1 MVIDTDCT
9 GSCKSNYHMITATT
23 GQRKAFHPTQTH
35 FTLPRHIFLI
45 LGQTVF
51 AVINVINAV
60 YLEENKEIPM
70 LKPLVQPVWG
80 TKLSTSQP
88 S

>member
-1 MVIDTDCT
+1 LTTIHQRPTD
-9 GSCKSNYHMITATT
+9 
-23 GQRKAFHPTQTH
+23 RRH

-60 YLEENKEIPM
+60 YLEENKEIPI

-80 TKLSTSQP
+80 TKLIMTEIVAFLKE
-88 S
+88 